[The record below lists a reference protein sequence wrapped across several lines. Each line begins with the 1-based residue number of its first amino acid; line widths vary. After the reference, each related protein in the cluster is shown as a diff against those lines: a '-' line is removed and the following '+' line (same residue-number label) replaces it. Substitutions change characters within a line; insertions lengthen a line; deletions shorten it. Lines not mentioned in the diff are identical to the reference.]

1 MKLKAILITA
11 VTIAAAIFSGC
22 KKEEGACESKFQNF
36 QGYTLYTCNNDVE
49 TDMCESSG
57 EHFWE
62 DKSCINLGYL
72 YYNAKNE
79 SWQIDEDNNGIPGP
93 NGYWGDGT
101 GSGNGTPPSGSGG
114 TGGACDE
121 SGYKGPDF
129 DIQVDSQCKA
139 AYYYQ
144 CIGNN
149 DGVKAACT
157 IYKQWQAD
165 DSSIPNCPYC
175 K

>member
-1 MKLKAILITA
+1 MKSNTILIPA
-11 VTIAAAIFSGC
+11 LAIATILSGC
-22 KKEEGACESKFQNF
+22 EKDEGACESKFKNY

-49 TDMCESSG
+49 TDMCEGSD
-57 EHFWE
+57 EHFWK
-62 DKSCINLGYL
+62 DRSCINLGYL
-72 YYNAKNE
+72 HYNAKNE
-79 SWQIDEDNNGIPGP
+79 SWQLDEDDNGIPGTY
-93 NGYWGDGT
+93 GFWGDRT
-101 GSGNGTPPSGSGG
+101 GSGNGTPPANSGSGG
-114 TGGACDE
+114 SCGE
-121 SGYKGPDF
+121 SGYKGPEF

-149 DGVKAACT
+149 DGVKAACA

-165 DSSIPNCPYC
+165 DKSIPNCPYC